1 MKKIKI
7 ILNELADLS
16 IHFLLG
22 LAAFLFVISMF
33 LLFYFVAM
41 EFSLPGL
48 MVFILIIS
56 LIGYLIKRIEN
67 T

>member
-67 T
+67 I